1 MFLLLIW
8 GQDLRYE
15 NFPSAQKWLGVDF
28 ILSLIFSKRDEM
40 KYFCIGDIHF
50 GPDFDTSNLLF
61 VRLNRLWHGYWM
73 SIPNFMATRQ
83 QL

>member
-1 MFLLLIW
+1 
-8 GQDLRYE
+8 
-15 NFPSAQKWLGVDF
+15 
-28 ILSLIFSKRDEM
+28 M

-61 VRLNRLWHGYWM
+61 VGLNRLWHGYWM